1 MQRVREHRAGAHQV
15 WPWQSELSPR
25 EPASRLRDDAL
36 ARLVCLAP
44 QPTGTV
50 GLHPQM
56 LLSHLCHGGYQD
68 GAFLILL
75 FFLQF

>member
-44 QPTGTV
+44 NPPVLWVSTHRCSLVTYVTGATRMV
-50 GLHPQM
+50 R
-56 LLSHLCHGGYQD
+56 
-68 GAFLILL
+68 F
-75 FFLQF
+75 